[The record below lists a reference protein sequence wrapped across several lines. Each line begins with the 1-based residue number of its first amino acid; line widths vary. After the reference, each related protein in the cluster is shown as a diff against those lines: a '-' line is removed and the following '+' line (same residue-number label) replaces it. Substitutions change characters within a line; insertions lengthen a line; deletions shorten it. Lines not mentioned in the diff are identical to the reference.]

1 MLLIKKCECAHPDRG
16 RFLPDIGKDLGI
28 FGKRHPRPPP
38 AITHLFF
45 STGRVVPTI
54 RERRRICHRY
64 VGYGVTND
72 RQYATAPC
80 ACSITHHHTPLRIR
94 GDTLHVIFVNA
105 NIRLT
110 ERCVMLVMAGDD
122 GAGGVASDALV
133 AILYM
138 RFVRYGS
145 TLHRG
150 RKRPYSLVYRCWLIR
165 ATALYP
171 DFRCFQGVENPRRA
185 YYALLLMII
194 ET

>member
-1 MLLIKKCECAHPDRG
+1 MT
-16 RFLPDIGKDLGI
+16 
-28 FGKRHPRPPP
+28 PRRPP

-94 GDTLHVIFVNA
+94 GDTLHVISVNA

-171 DFRCFQGVENPRRA
+171 DFRCLCSAFDDYRNIEHALAQSS
-185 YYALLLMII
+185 YARSGNNYKLSRTIA
-194 ET
+194 TTS

>member
-1 MLLIKKCECAHPDRG
+1 MLLIKKCECVPPDRG
-16 RFLPDIGKDLGI
+16 RFLSDIGKDLGI
-28 FGKRHPRPPP
+28 FEKRHPRPPP

-171 DFRCFQGVENPRRA
+171 DFRCFQG
-185 YYALLLMII
+185 I
-194 ET
+194 EKSP